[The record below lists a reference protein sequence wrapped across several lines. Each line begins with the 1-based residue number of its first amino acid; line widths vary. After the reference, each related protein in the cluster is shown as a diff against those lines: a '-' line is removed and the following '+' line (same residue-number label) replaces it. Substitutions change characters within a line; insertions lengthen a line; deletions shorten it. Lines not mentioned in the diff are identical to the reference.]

1 MQEYYVAFTDVD
13 AQLKV
18 RDLTSDRIGHLVRIT
33 GQVVRTHPVHPELVL
48 GTFVC
53 ADCQTVIGGVEQ
65 QFKYTQPSICRN
77 PVVSLTCVYMKENCP
92 MLYLLGAC
100 RDLRYSAS
108 SHNRCLEL

>member
-1 MQEYYVAFTDVD
+1 MNWLVLLTLGFKYRSRLYQIFFLQEYYVAFTDVD

-48 GTFVC
+48 GSFVC
-53 ADCQTVIGGVEQ
+53 ADCQTVISGVEQ

-77 PVVSLTCVYMKENCP
+77 PVVSFYAL
-92 MLYLLGAC
+92 
-100 RDLRYSAS
+100 
-108 SHNRCLEL
+108 